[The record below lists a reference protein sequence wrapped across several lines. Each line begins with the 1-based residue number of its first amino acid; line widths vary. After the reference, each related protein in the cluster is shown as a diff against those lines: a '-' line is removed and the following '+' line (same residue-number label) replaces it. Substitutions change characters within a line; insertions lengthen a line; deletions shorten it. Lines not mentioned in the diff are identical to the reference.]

1 MIRSILKNVSVSSYK
16 TFKERLSDNGVIL
29 SERGQTFS
37 YAFLDANNKQRRA
50 RETRLGSNF
59 GRETILHELENRA
72 RQNEFRAVEQR
83 EPAITPLER
92 DTQQRESEIV
102 SLKQAIEPRKLKQTK
117 EKILDDFET
126 RFKETD
132 CSSFILSSLFL
143 FLDDF
148 DL

>member
-59 GRETILHELENRA
+59 GRRPFYMSWKTEQDKTNLELLNNENQQLIDLLTQSNSLQDEY
-72 RQNEFRAVEQR
+72 QNLLNALQEN
-83 EPAITPLER
+83 
-92 DTQQRESEIV
+92 
-102 SLKQAIEPRKLKQTK
+102 
-117 EKILDDFET
+117 
-126 RFKETD
+126 
-132 CSSFILSSLFL
+132 
-143 FLDDF
+143 
-148 DL
+148 

>member
-59 GRETILHELENRA
+59 GRETILHKLENRA
-72 RQNEFRAVEQR
+72 RQNEFRA
-83 EPAITPLER
+83 
-92 DTQQRESEIV
+92 
-102 SLKQAIEPRKLKQTK
+102 
-117 EKILDDFET
+117 FET

-132 CSSFILSSLFL
+132 CSSFILISLFL